1 VTVPLEA
8 RAPDRVVMPFPDR
21 GMRSGIYEGTV
32 VHHRTEPVDHR
43 FSYRIT
49 MTMLDLAEIEA
60 VCGRHPLWSAELA
73 NAVSFRRRDYLGDPA
88 VPLDRSVRDLVEER
102 TGHRPIGPISLLT
115 QVRTWGWLFNPI
127 SCYFCYDDAGAVEAM
142 VPEVT
147 NTPWH
152 ERHAYVVGSPGT
164 HWLDKSLH
172 VSPFFPM
179 DQRYRL
185 HYTAPG
191 PRLSVSFSV
200 EQAGDPVLFAGV
212 SLERQEVTRAA
223 LGSVV
228 WRPGRST
235 LGVSAGI
242 YHQALALKRKGATF
256 HPHPAKAAGR

>member
-1 VTVPLEA
+1 LRSALYRGLVT
-8 RAPDRVVMPFPDR
+8 
-21 GMRSGIYEGTV
+21 
-32 VHHRTEPVDHR
+32 HHRHGAVEHR
-43 FSYRIT
+43 FTQRVT
-49 MTMLDLAEIEA
+49 MGLFDLAEIDQ
-60 VCGRHPLWSAELA
+60 VCGRHPLWSSNGRAPVE
-73 NAVSFRRRDYLGDPA
+73 FRRSDYLGDPSI
-88 VPLDRSVRDLVEER
+88 PLDQAVRDLVAER
-102 TGHRPIGPISLLT
+102 TGRRPTGPVSVLT
-115 QVRTWGWLFNPI
+115 MPRTWGWLFNPI